1 MRLHKARGTPA
12 QKAVVVVVVQE
23 TYTGQVRKVQAGP
36 YSLFPTMKQDKVFE
50 SYSYP
55 LSGLPLQFV
64 ITVQIIRV
72 HPRVGGRDDV
82 PGEFVLAAD
91 CVSAHAWG
99 GFRADFVH
107 G

>member
-1 MRLHKARGTPA
+1 MKPKLKT
-12 QKAVVVVVVQE
+12 VS
-23 TYTGQVRKVQAGP
+23 

-55 LSGLPLQFV
+55 LPRPPLQFV

-91 CVSAHAWG
+91 SVATDPWRG
-99 GFRADFVH
+99 LRADFVY